1 MLGGD
6 RSRKAALVEYGFR
19 LPSAFDNRPLSFEEW
34 DERVKQIVY
43 VSATPGPYE
52 MEKSQRTV
60 EMVVRPTGLVD
71 PEVEVR
77 PTEGQVDDLVAELR
91 KHAEKG
97 QRSLVTTLT
106 KRFAEDLTD
115 YLKEFGI
122 RVRYIHS
129 DLDAIERIDVLRD
142 LRLGEFDVLVGIN
155 LLREGLDL
163 PEVAFIGILDAD
175 KEGYLRA
182 FRSFIQIIG
191 RAARNVEGH
200 VVMYADKVTD
210 SMRQAL
216 DETDRRRTRQLAYN
230 QEHGI
235 TPASVQKAIY
245 SLQVQEK
252 DVQADAV
259 ELLAGAGLPR
269 EDLLAIV
276 RDLEKEM
283 KRLSR
288 ELAFEDA
295 ARVRDRIIAL
305 RKRLAGEDAGEDDAD
320 VALAIAAAPRP
331 RSGQVR
337 NWRRTRRGP

>member
-34 DERVKQIVY
+34 EERIGQLVY

-52 MEKSQRTV
+52 MRRGKQVV

-77 PTEGQVDDLVAELR
+77 PTEGQIDDLVAEVKKR
-91 KHAEKG
+91 AEAG
-97 QRSLVTTLT
+97 ERSLVTTLT

-115 YLKEFGI
+115 YLKEYGI

-129 DLDAIERIDVLRD
+129 DLDAMERIEVLRD
-142 LRLGEFDVLVGIN
+142 LRLGAFDVLVGIN

-182 FRSFIQIIG
+182 YRSFIQIIG
-191 RAARNVEGH
+191 RAARNVNGH

-210 SMRQAL
+210 SMREAI
-216 DETDRRRTRQLAYN
+216 DETERRRARQIAYN
-230 QEHGI
+230 EAHGI
-235 TPASVQKAIY
+235 TPATIKKAVYNLEVQKA
-245 SLQVQEK
+245 

-259 ELLAGAGLPR
+259 EIMAGAGLPR
-269 EDLLAIV
+269 EDVLAII

-295 ARVRDRIIAL
+295 ARVRDRIIL
-305 RKRLAGEDAGEDDAD
+305 MRKRLAGDAGGEEDSE
-320 VALAIAAAPRP
+320 VALAIAAAPK
-331 RSGQVR
+331 QKTAVR
-337 NWRRTRRGP
+337 NWRRSRRGP